1 MLNATF
7 EIQFTEEADTHYNRL
22 DSNMRRRV
30 DAAIDTLMQN
40 PFFGPNIQK
49 LKGRYAGQYRYRVG
63 SYRIFYTI
71 DTQGYQ
77 CIVIGIHPR
86 GRAYRQ

>member
-7 EIQFTEEADTHYNRL
+7 EIQFTKEADTHYKRL
-22 DSNMRRRV
+22 DSKTRERV

-40 PFFGPNIQK
+40 PFFGSNIQK

-63 SYRIFYTI
+63 SYRIFYSI
-71 DTQGYQ
+71 DTERYQ
-77 CIVIGIHPR
+77 CIVRGIHPR
-86 GRAYRQ
+86 GRAYRK